1 MHIKQGDMV
10 VVITG
15 KDKGKKGK
23 VLSVDTKKQRV
34 YVEGANMV
42 TKHQKPN
49 PRMQTGGIVEQEA
62 SIHVSN
68 VMIWDEKAKAPSRIR
83 TTREQGKKDKKVVKH
98 RVAVKSGAM
107 LD

>member
-1 MHIKQGDMV
+1 MHVKKGDTV

-23 VLSVDTKKQRV
+23 VLGVSNKTDRV
-34 YVEGANMV
+34 VVEGINMV

-49 PRMQTGGIVEQEA
+49 PRMQTGGIVHQEA
-62 SIHVSN
+62 PIHVSN
-68 VMIWDEKAKAPSRIR
+68 VMVWDEKSKAPSRIR
-83 TTREQGKKDKKVVKH
+83 TARKQDKNDRKPKKY
-98 RVAVKSGAM
+98 RVAVKSGEI

>member
-1 MHIKQGDMV
+1 MHVKKGDTV

-23 VLSVDTKKQRV
+23 VLNVNPKTNRV
-34 YVEGANMV
+34 VVEGINMV

-49 PRMQTGGIVEQEA
+49 PRMQTGGIIEKEA
-62 SIHVSN
+62 ALHASN
-68 VMIWDEKAKAPSRIR
+68 VMVWDEKSKSGSRVR
-83 TTREQGKKDKKVVKH
+83 YERKQGKKDRKVKKY
-98 RVAVKSGAM
+98 RVAVKSGDT